1 MSSPYFVCVN
11 DAAAGSLRAE
21 SVVICGDPDGPEHD
35 AIYDEK
41 ATAIEKRDRLR
52 QEYDNPYISVYQ
64 MKLEQVE
71 AEEEPEGGR

>member
-52 QEYDNPYISVYQ
+52 QQYDNPYISLYR

-71 AEEEPEGGR
+71 AEDAEAGI